1 MLNIKQKEQLKRDL
15 VSCLKSD
22 EEIKKIVVFGS
33 FLSNPEPKDMDVAVF
48 QESDQSYLPLALKY
62 RKQTRLVSGRI
73 PLDIIP
79 LKTDAPSNTFLR
91 EIEQG
96 ETVYER

>member
-22 EEIKKIVVFGS
+22 EEIKRIVVFGS

-48 QESDQSYLPLALKY
+48 QESEQPYLPLALKY
-62 RKQTRLVSGRI
+62 RKQTRSVSIRI

-79 LKTDAPSNTFLR
+79 LRNDVPADTFLQ

-96 ETVYER
+96 ETIYER

>member
-1 MLNIKQKEQLKRDL
+1 MLNRKQKEQLKRDL

-33 FLSNPEPKDMDVAVF
+33 FLSNPEPHDMDVAVF
-48 QESDQSYLPLALKY
+48 QESDQPYLPLALKY
-62 RKQTRLVSGRI
+62 RKQTRSVSSRL

-79 LKTDAPSNTFLR
+79 LKSDAPSDTFLR